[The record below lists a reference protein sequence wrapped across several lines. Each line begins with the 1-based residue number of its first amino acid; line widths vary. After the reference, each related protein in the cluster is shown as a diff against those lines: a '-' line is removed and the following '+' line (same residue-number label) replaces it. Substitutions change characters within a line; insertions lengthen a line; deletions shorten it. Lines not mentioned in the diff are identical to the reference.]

1 MITNRLANM
10 KDIGVDRASELA
22 EAADDENILRMENL
36 DTDLTPSDD
45 IIDETKR
52 AVSAKG
58 VNSYLPYYG
67 KYELRSAAADLVS
80 RLSGVRFNYKDSTI
94 VTAGGLNGIF
104 NVLLALLDPGDEV
117 ILPDP
122 VYSGLINRVLL
133 AGGKP
138 VFLPSFMNNEGNW
151 ECYTENLNKIVT
163 KKTKAFLMLSP
174 VMPTGQ
180 VFSRRDWEAI
190 CSACVKADAWMIYD
204 SAMSRI
210 IYDNNEFIH
219 PASFPGMAERTI
231 TVGSVSKEY
240 CMTGWRIG
248 WITSPPEI
256 FKNIA
261 FVNISNIVCPS
272 GITQSAAALALRKPD
287 MFLEKYL
294 RKWQARRDFML
305 KALKGY
311 PIIKAGGGWSMLFD
325 VSRYGITGEEAARKL
340 LEKGKVAVTP
350 MDGWGSSTGQF
361 VRIVFSNEP
370 IERIAGIRERFDKA
384 FK

>member
-1 MITNRLANM
+1 MITNRLAAM
-10 KDIGVDRASELA
+10 RGIGVDKSTEIA

-36 DTDLTPSDD
+36 DTDLAPSDD
-45 IIDETKR
+45 IIEETKR
-52 AVSAKG
+52 SVSGKG
-58 VNSYLPYYG
+58 SNSYLPYYG
-67 KYELRSAAADLVS
+67 KTELRSAATDIVS

-94 VTAGGLNGIF
+94 ITAGGLNGIF

-117 ILPDP
+117 VLPDP

-138 VFLPSFMNNEGNW
+138 VFLPSFINNEGNW
-151 ECYTENLNKIVT
+151 ESYTDLLPKIVS

-180 VFSRRDWEAI
+180 VFTRRDWEAI
-190 CSACVKADAWMIYD
+190 CKACVDANAWMIYD
-204 SAMSRI
+204 SAMARI
-210 IYDNNEFIH
+210 LYDNNEYIH

-248 WITSPPEI
+248 WITAPPSI
-256 FKNIA
+256 FKDIA
-261 FVNISNIVCPS
+261 FVNMSNNVCPS

-294 RKWQARRDFML
+294 RKWQARRDFIL

-311 PIIKAGGGWSMLFD
+311 PIIRPGGGWSMLFD
-325 VSRYGITGEEAARKL
+325 VSRYGITGEQAVTQL
-340 LEKGKVAVTP
+340 LEKSKIAVTS
-350 MDGWGSSTGQF
+350 MDGWGSSTSNF
-361 VRIVFSNEP
+361 VRMVFSNEP
-370 IERIAGIRERFDKA
+370 IERLAGIRERLDKA
-384 FK
+384 F

>member
-1 MITNRLANM
+1 MITNRLAAM
-10 KDIGVDRASELA
+10 RGIGVDKSTEIA

-36 DTDLTPSDD
+36 DTDLAPSDD
-45 IIDETKR
+45 IIEETKR
-52 AVSAKG
+52 SVSGKG
-58 VNSYLPYYG
+58 ANSYLPYYG
-67 KYELRSAAADLVS
+67 KTELRSAATDIVS

-94 VTAGGLNGIF
+94 ITAGGLNGIF

-117 ILPDP
+117 VLPDP

-138 VFLPSFMNNEGNW
+138 VFLPSFINNEGNW
-151 ECYTENLNKIVT
+151 ESYTDLLPKIVS

-180 VFSRRDWEAI
+180 VFTRRDWEAI
-190 CSACVKADAWMIYD
+190 CKACVDANAWMIYD
-204 SAMSRI
+204 SAMARI
-210 IYDNNEFIH
+210 LYDNNEYIH

-248 WITSPPEI
+248 WITAPPSI
-256 FKNIA
+256 FKDIA
-261 FVNISNIVCPS
+261 FVNMSNNVCPS

-294 RKWQARRDFML
+294 RKWQARRDFIL

-311 PIIKAGGGWSMLFD
+311 PIIRPGGGWSMLFD
-325 VSRYGITGEEAARKL
+325 VSRYGITGEQAVTQL
-340 LEKGKVAVTP
+340 LEKSKIAVTS
-350 MDGWGSSTGQF
+350 MDGWGSSTSNF
-361 VRIVFSNEP
+361 VRMVFSNEP
-370 IERIAGIRERFDKA
+370 IERLAGIRERLDKA
-384 FK
+384 F

>member
-1 MITNRLANM
+1 MITNRLAGM
-10 KDIGVDRASELA
+10 KIIGVDRATEMA

-45 IIDETKR
+45 IIDETRK
-52 AVSAKG
+52 AVSYKG

-67 KYELRSAAADLVS
+67 KTELRSAAADMVT
-80 RLSGVRFNYKDSTI
+80 RLSGIRYGYKDTTI
-94 VTAGGLNGIF
+94 ITAGGLNGIF

-138 VFLPSFMNNEGNW
+138 VFLPSFINNEGVW
-151 ECYTENLNKIVT
+151 ESYTDIIHKIVSR
-163 KKTKAFLMLSP
+163 KTKVFLMLSP

-180 VFSRRDWEAI
+180 VYTRRDWEEI
-190 CSACVKADAWMIYD
+190 CKACVEANAWMLYD
-204 SAMSRI
+204 AAMGRI
-210 IYDNNEFIH
+210 LYDNVGYYH

-240 CMTGWRIG
+240 CMSGWRIG
-248 WITSPPEI
+248 WITAPPSL
-256 FKNIA
+256 FNDIA
-261 FVNISNIVCPS
+261 IVNISNNVCPS

-287 MFLEKYL
+287 IFLEKYL

-305 KALKGY
+305 KSLKGY
-311 PIIKAGGGWSMLFD
+311 PVIKPLGGWSMLLD
-325 VSRYGITGEEAARKL
+325 VTKFGMTGEEASRVL
-340 LEKGKVAVTP
+340 LEKSKIAVTP
-350 MDGWGSSTGQF
+350 MDGWGSSTGHF
-361 VRIVFSNEP
+361 VRLVFSNEP
-370 IERIAGIRERFDKA
+370 IERLVGIRERFEKA
-384 FK
+384 F